1 MFWRSLTRRIAAPLR
16 TIEPKWELFTNA
28 SISRKKSTSHNH
40 SVRGR
45 KDPIDTTIEGN
56 ERNIGLMSSHFNA
69 LPLELILHILSYLPF
84 EALVAFSEVSR
95 ASYRAHILCLRR
107 LRLAVFEKRIHCLIS
122 HLQAGWANPEQVG
135 KFAGDED
142 IRGDYT
148 ISIIQPN
155 VKRIDQDATCKPSTK
170 TNEQRRRSQ
179 SQQDR
184 SRAQDQMIHMQNRV
198 FTKMVNRYGPSLM
211 KLEFMAYDMDIEGA
225 QALSTKCQHTLHH
238 LALRF
243 EHPHIRDGYMRPS
256 SWLHPAPASTV
267 WNLLIGIGQYQG
279 MGMSGLE
286 SLTMERAG
294 ITPWQLMMLVRN
306 NPRLNVLKLR
316 TCRGVQPEFLDW
328 LGGVR
333 RATEEE
339 DFLRMGD
346 DCHVPGENLEVL
358 WLENCHQIVTKSH
371 EHPKD
376 LANDG
381 CDLGLEWVRGLK
393 NLKVCMWCCVF
404 FPDRKLT
411 FAL

>member
-1 MFWRSLTRRIAAPLR
+1 
-16 TIEPKWELFTNA
+16 
-28 SISRKKSTSHNH
+28 
-40 SVRGR
+40 
-45 KDPIDTTIEGN
+45 
-56 ERNIGLMSSHFNA
+56 MSSHFNA
-69 LPLELILHILSYLPF
+69 LPLEVILHILSYLPF
-84 EALVAFSEVSR
+84 EALVAFGGVSR

-107 LRLAVFEKRIHCLIS
+107 LRLAVFEKRIHCMIS
-122 HLQAGWANPEQVG
+122 HLQAGWATPEQVG

-155 VKRIDQDATCKPSTK
+155 VKRIDHDAARKPSTK
-170 TNEQRRRSQ
+170 TNEPRSRSQ

-184 SRAQDQMIHMQNRV
+184 SRVQDQMIRMQNRV
-198 FTKMVNRYGPSLM
+198 FTKLVNRYGPSLI
-211 KLEFMAYDMDIEGA
+211 KLEFMAYDIDIEGA
-225 QALSTKCQHTLHH
+225 QALSTKCQHTLRH

-286 SLTMERAG
+286 SLVMERAG

-306 NPRLNVLKLR
+306 NPRLTVLKMR

-328 LGGVR
+328 LGGVSR
-333 RATEEE
+333 DTEEE
-339 DFLRMGD
+339 DFLRTED
-346 DCHVPGENLEVL
+346 KCHVPGENLEVL

-376 LANDG
+376 LAHDS

-393 NLKVCMWCCVF
+393 NLKSLSLNECMNISSECVDRANQTIWKIDEVVLPYSYHS
-404 FPDRKLT
+404 PDST
-411 FAL
+411 IEVDPALL